1 MIKIKV
7 ALVIS
12 ILCTSISFGQLK
24 YIKDKANITEQ
35 AETVMLALNNLQ
47 FDVAFKELK
56 KNWPLPENELDQV
69 EALTI
74 KQFNTVSNRFGKT
87 KGYEFISDKKI
98 KDFLIRKIHIL
109 KFEKHMIRV
118 LFTYYNSG
126 NGWII
131 NSFKWDD
138 TIDSLLKEGAK

>member
-74 KQFNTVSNRFGKT
+74 KQFNTVSSRFGKT

-98 KDFLIRKIHIL
+98 KDFLIRKIYIL

-138 TIDSLLKEGAK
+138 TIDSLLKEGEK